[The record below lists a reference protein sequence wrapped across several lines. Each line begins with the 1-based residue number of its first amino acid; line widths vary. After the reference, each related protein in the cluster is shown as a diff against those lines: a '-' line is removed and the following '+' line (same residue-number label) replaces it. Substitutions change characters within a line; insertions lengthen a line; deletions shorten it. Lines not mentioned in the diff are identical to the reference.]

1 MFREIMTRR
10 RVLLTLTGVGGTALF
25 VGLLA
30 TRDASTPESAT
41 ATATNTA
48 EPTEEATTEPTTEP
62 TEEATAEVIDDP
74 VVELEVACA
83 GDELA
88 FSPSDLSA
96 PPRSQ
101 IKLTF
106 DNVSTYFDHNWVL
119 VDSDAVVDAVLK
131 DAAQAGESKG
141 FEPQDLTHVIAHT
154 PVVASG
160 ESATVTCAAPP
171 PGTYPFFC
179 AFPGHALAG
188 MRGILTIEA

>member
-30 TRDASTPESAT
+30 TLASSAPESIT
-41 ATATNTA
+41 PTATNTA
-48 EPTEEATTEPTTEP
+48 EPTEEPTAKP
-62 TEEATAEVIDDP
+62 TEEPTAELPIVALDI
-74 VVELEVACA
+74 ACA

-96 PPRSQ
+96 APNVQ
-101 IKLTF
+101 IRLTF

-119 VDSDAVVDAVLK
+119 VDSDAVVDSVLA
-131 DAAQAGESKG
+131 DAAQAGEEKG
-141 FEPQDLTHVIAHT
+141 YLPQDLTHVIAHT
-154 PVVASG
+154 PIVSSG
-160 ESATVTCAAPP
+160 ESAEVTFAAPP
-171 PGTYPFFC
+171 PGAYPFFC

-188 MRGILTIEA
+188 MRGTLTIKV

>member
-30 TRDASTPESAT
+30 TRDSSAPESIT
-41 ATATNTA
+41 PTATNTA
-48 EPTEEATTEPTTEP
+48 EPTAEPTVEP
-62 TEEATAEVIDDP
+62 TEEPTAELPIVTLDI
-74 VVELEVACA
+74 ACA

-96 PPRSQ
+96 AANVQ
-101 IKLTF
+101 IRLTF

-119 VDSDAVVDAVLK
+119 VDSDAVVDAVPK
-131 DAAQAGESKG
+131 DAAQAGEDQG
-141 FEPQDLTHVIAHT
+141 FLPQDLTHVIAYT

-160 ESATVTCAAPP
+160 ESATVTFAAPP

-188 MRGILTIEA
+188 MRGTLAIKA